1 MKNEYPKLFTLIK
14 DYKQILYRDNKDRIK
29 PFTTPVFINV
39 ANNSNIHAIDFL
51 IRNLKNEITKKLYNY
66 CFEEIIKLTLEAVKD
81 ACNVKGVIY
90 NEEDFRKDLILS
102 NDYLFKENRLLN
114 PISSYDTLEIVYNL
128 YNNTSFKMA
137 DMRSF
142 ILPLS
147 DIMYFSKISPYRYE
161 IYNLASTI
169 YQEKINKF

>member
-1 MKNEYPKLFTLIK
+1 MKNDYPKLFTLIK
-14 DYKQILYRDNKDRIK
+14 DYKQILSRGNKDRIK
-29 PFTTPVFINV
+29 PIATNNV
-39 ANNSNIHAIDFL
+39 ERNSNIDAIYLL
-51 IRNLKNEITKKLYNY
+51 IINLKDGITKKLYNY
-66 CFEEIIKLTLEAVKD
+66 CFEEIIKLTLESVKD

-137 DMRSF
+137 DQQSF

-147 DIMYFSKISPYRYE
+147 DIMYFSRISPYRYE
-161 IYNLASTI
+161 IYKLASTI